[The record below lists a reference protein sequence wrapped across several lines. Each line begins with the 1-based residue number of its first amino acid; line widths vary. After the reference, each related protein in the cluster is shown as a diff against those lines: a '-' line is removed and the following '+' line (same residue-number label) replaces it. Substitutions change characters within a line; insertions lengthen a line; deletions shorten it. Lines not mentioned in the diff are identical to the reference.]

1 MQDDPFAMFAPL
13 LRSCINDE
21 YDEKKSLA
29 KDGVVVFILGIGSS
43 VLTTYF
49 LAQLGIFV

>member
-1 MQDDPFAMFAPL
+1 MPEDPLTMFAHL

-21 YDEKKSLA
+21 YDDSKSLA
-29 KDGVVVFILGIGSS
+29 KDGAVVFVLGIAGS
-43 VLTTYF
+43 VVTTYL

>member
-1 MQDDPFAMFAPL
+1 MPEDPLAMFAHL

-21 YDEKKSLA
+21 YDDGKSLA
-29 KDGVVVFILGIGSS
+29 KDGVVVFILGLGGS
-43 VLTTYF
+43 VLTTYL

>member
-1 MQDDPFAMFAPL
+1 MPEDPFAMFAHL

-21 YDEKKSLA
+21 YDDNKSLA
-29 KDGVVVFILGIGSS
+29 KDGVVVFVLGIAGS
-43 VLTTYF
+43 VLTSYL